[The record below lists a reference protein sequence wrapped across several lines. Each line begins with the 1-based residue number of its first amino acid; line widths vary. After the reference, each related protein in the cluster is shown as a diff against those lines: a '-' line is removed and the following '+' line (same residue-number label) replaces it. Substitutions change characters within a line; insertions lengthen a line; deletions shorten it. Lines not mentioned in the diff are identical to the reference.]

1 MSYRGVWALVF
12 GRLSR
17 GMAWAVPV
25 AADPAAVQPVPCPAL
40 HIPTLETWA
49 LLWPGLVP
57 SAELM
62 AG

>member
-1 MSYRGVWALVF
+1 
-12 GRLSR
+12 
-17 GMAWAVPV
+17 MAWAVPV